1 MAIAIPLI
9 GGVRE
14 AANNAKCR
22 SNLKQ
27 LHTAIIA
34 YATGNKERL
43 PNIAGSNNLHILI
56 NSGYVDENTKL
67 GDCPGSPDKEQGLS
81 NSAYEGGDLID
92 GRKLSHSNL
101 GSNSIVL
108 EDKASTY
115 HKAGKN
121 AIRMDGSFRQK
132 IELTLAQKRELL
144 TTDQREK
151 LDADLL
157 IAARDGDLEAVKRL
171 IGQGADV
178 TTTDNSGRTPLN
190 IVMLP
195 LSGDFS
201 ETILFLLSIEEVVQ
215 ETLNRP
221 DDGDYPPLYNLLEG
235 ISFYDEDNDPN
246 IDAMFDMAEA
256 LIHAGADVTIIAI
269 DETALSLAEYLTDY
283 ARGPDL
289 IDLIYSELE

>member
-43 PNIAGSNNLHILI
+43 PNIAGSNQSSHFN
-56 NSGYVDENTKL
+56 NDSGYVDENTKL

-151 LDADLL
+151 
-157 IAARDGDLEAVKRL
+157 
-171 IGQGADV
+171 IGCRSPHCCPGWRFG
-178 TTTDNSGRTPLN
+178 S
-190 IVMLP
+190 
-195 LSGDFS
+195 S
-201 ETILFLLSIEEVVQ
+201 ETAHWTRS
-215 ETLNRP
+215 RC
-221 DDGDYPPLYNLLEG
+221 
-235 ISFYDEDNDPN
+235 DND
-246 IDAMFDMAEA
+246 
-256 LIHAGADVTIIAI
+256 
-269 DETALSLAEYLTDY
+269 
-283 ARGPDL
+283 R
-289 IDLIYSELE
+289 